1 MNPNFF
7 LHILKA
13 FLLKFLVLHINFH
26 EKIFFWNFCVFPIF
40 FPKNMKFWG
49 EWILRFRMLSVFLMA
64 EKSMRNDPEHNFMDL
79 FDHAVYIFIDIK
91 NAEF

>member
-13 FLLKFLVLHINFH
+13 FLLKFLALQINFH
-26 EKIFFWNFCVFPIF
+26 EKKIIMKFLRFSYF
-40 FPKNMKFWG
+40 FPKNVKFWG
-49 EWILRFRMLSVFLMA
+49 EWILRFRMLSVFLIA
-64 EKSMRNDPEHNFMDL
+64 KKSMRNDPEHNLMD
-79 FDHAVYIFIDIK
+79 FEHAVSIFIDIK

>member
-26 EKIFFWNFCVFPIF
+26 EKNFILKFLRFSYF

-64 EKSMRNDPEHNFMDL
+64 EKSMRNDPEHNFVDV
-79 FDHAVYIFIDIK
+79 DNAVSIFIDIK